1 MPLQKGTE
9 FFNSWKPPLIFSL
22 LRCSDR
28 MWACLRDELLVDE
41 IVVGAVSAMAG
52 WDVVVVVVVAVVV
65 VGPAGVG
72 AGLVSG

>member
-1 MPLQKGTE
+1 
-9 FFNSWKPPLIFSL
+9 
-22 LRCSDR
+22 

-52 WDVVVVVVVAVVV
+52 WDVVVVVAVVV

>member
-1 MPLQKGTE
+1 
-9 FFNSWKPPLIFSL
+9 
-22 LRCSDR
+22 

-52 WDVVVVVVVAVVV
+52 WDVVVVVVVVAVVV

>member
-1 MPLQKGTE
+1 
-9 FFNSWKPPLIFSL
+9 
-22 LRCSDR
+22 

-52 WDVVVVVVVAVVV
+52 WDVVVVVVVVVAVVV

>member
-1 MPLQKGTE
+1 
-9 FFNSWKPPLIFSL
+9 
-22 LRCSDR
+22 

-52 WDVVVVVVVAVVV
+52 WDVVVVVVAVVV